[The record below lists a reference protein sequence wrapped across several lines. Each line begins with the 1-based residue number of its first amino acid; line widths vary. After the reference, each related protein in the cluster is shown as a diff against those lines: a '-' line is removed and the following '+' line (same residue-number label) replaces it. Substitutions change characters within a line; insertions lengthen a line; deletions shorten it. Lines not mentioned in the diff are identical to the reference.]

1 MTQRWLLW
9 GILAWPAVAAL
20 LAGCASAPVTPQRA
34 PTPGIYRAIAIV
46 PVSGTP
52 KSDFAGISR
61 TDPQDYARAGMKGLG
76 WGALSGAAAGG
87 LLPFAFAAGP
97 AGIAAIPFL
106 FAGAAAI
113 GFAGGY
119 AHGASAIGPSPKT
132 AALEATMTS
141 AATGA
146 ALPGAMTDAIAGGIT
161 RWTPYRAQAF
171 ASGSAASER
180 DATRFGAEGF
190 DGVLQVDIPQF
201 GYAARRGGDEI
212 ALYMTAEARLLDV
225 SNGQPAA
232 LRGLVYMSP
241 WHAADLWTRSN
252 GELTRTE
259 LARASR
265 TLAERIVEHLFLH
278 TPLLALGDESLRA
291 NVCGILPIAA
301 PDAATQVGAGV
312 QVPVKVDSVTPRLA
326 WTERPAW
333 SSNPAA
339 GPPASVP
346 AENLRYDL
354 RIFEELDWGPGDLVY
369 ERDGLTGSE
378 HRVESRLK
386 RATMYFWT
394 VRVRYAIDGE
404 PRATRWSATAEPA
417 TLDPLAPALVYASQ
431 PAQGAAIPVRCAL
444 PQDFT
449 PCGCLDFI
457 PAANWFRFS
466 TP

>member
-1 MTQRWLLW
+1 MC
-9 GILAWPAVAAL
+9 GMLAWIAVPAL
-20 LAGCASAPVTPQRA
+20 LASCASVPVAPQRA
-34 PTPGIYRAIAIV
+34 PAPSIYRAIAIV

-52 KSDFAGISR
+52 KSDFAGIGR
-61 TDPQDYARAGMKGLG
+61 TDPQDHAMAGMKGLG

-87 LLPFAFAAGP
+87 LLPFVFAAGP

-119 AHGASAIGPSPKT
+119 AQGASAIGPSPKT
-132 AALEATMTS
+132 AALQVTMVS

-146 ALPGAMTDAIAGGIT
+146 ALPGAMADAIAGGIV

-171 ASGSAASER
+171 VSDSAAGEL
-180 DATRFGAEGF
+180 AAPRFRAEGF
-190 DGVLQVDIPQF
+190 DAVLQVEITQF

-225 SNGQPAA
+225 TTGQPVA

-241 WHAADLWTRSN
+241 WHVADLWTKSN
-252 GELTRTE
+252 GALTRTE

-265 TLAERIVEHLFLH
+265 TLAERIVEHLFLR
-278 TPLLALGDESLRA
+278 TPLLAVTDESLRA

-301 PDAATQVGAGV
+301 PDAVTHVGTGAQVT
-312 QVPVKVDSVTPRLA
+312 VKVDSVTPRLA
-326 WTERPAW
+326 WTERPAA
-333 SSNPAA
+333 SSVPAA

-346 AENLRYDL
+346 AEDLRYDL
-354 RIFEELDWGPGDLVY
+354 RIFEEFDWGPGDLVY

-378 HRVESRLK
+378 HRVEGALK

-394 VRVRYAIDGE
+394 VRVRYTVDGE
-404 PRATRWSATAEPA
+404 PRATRWSASAEPA
-417 TLDPLAPALVYASQ
+417 ALDPLAPKLVYASQ
-431 PAQGAAIPVRCAL
+431 LAQATAIPVPCAL
-444 PQDFT
+444 SQDFT

-457 PAANWFRFS
+457 PTANWFRFS